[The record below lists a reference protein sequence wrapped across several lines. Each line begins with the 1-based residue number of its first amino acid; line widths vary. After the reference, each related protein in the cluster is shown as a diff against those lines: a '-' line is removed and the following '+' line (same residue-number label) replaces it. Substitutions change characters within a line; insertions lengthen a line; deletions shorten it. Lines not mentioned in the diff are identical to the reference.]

1 MAIRRRQLMRAAG
14 AAALGGYAP
23 LAAAQT
29 VVDNLR
35 VVAGFPPGGTT
46 DLVARQVGNRLRG
59 TFARN
64 VVVENRAGAGG
75 RIAVEELRRSA
86 ADGTTMLVTPA
97 SVVTLHPHVHRAL
110 PYGPGDLTPVAMA
123 VRFELAL
130 GVGPAVPAAVRDLR
144 GFLDWARANPA
155 LANFGSPSA
164 GSAPHLIGA
173 LLARESG
180 IDLRHVPFR
189 GSAPG
194 IQDLIGG
201 QIQAFSSPL
210 GDFLAHLREGRLRL
224 LATSGPTRSR
234 FAPDVPTYVEQGFA
248 SIAIT
253 EWFGFFVPNGTPV
266 ATVNAANQAVRQALG
281 HTEVVD
287 GLAQMGLAVA
297 PSSPAELADAV
308 RREHAAWSGI
318 VARVGFTPES

>member
-1 MAIRRRQLMRAAG
+1 MAIQRRHLMWATG
-14 AAALGGYAP
+14 AAALAALAP
-23 LAAAQT
+23 LAARAQT
-29 VVDNLR
+29 VENLR
-35 VVAGFPPGGTT
+35 ILAGFPPGGTT
-46 DLVARQVGNRLRG
+46 DAVSRQVGNRLRG
-59 TFARN
+59 SFARN

-86 ADGTTMLVTPA
+86 ADGTTMLTTPS
-97 SVVTLHPHVHRAL
+97 SVITLHPHIYRAL

-123 VRFELAL
+123 VRFEHAF

-164 GSAPHLIGA
+164 GSAPHFIGA

-180 IDLRHVPFR
+180 VDLRHVPFR

-194 IQDLIGG
+194 IQDLLGG

-248 SIAIT
+248 GISIT
-253 EWFGFFVPNGTPV
+253 EWFGFFMPNGTPV
-266 ATVNAANQAVRQALG
+266 ATINAAAQAVRQALG
-281 HTEVVD
+281 HGEVVD
-287 GLAQMGLAVA
+287 GLAQMGLAAA
-297 PSSPAELADAV
+297 PSTPAELAAIV
-308 RREHAAWSGI
+308 RNDFERWG
-318 VARVGFTPES
+318 RVIRNAKIRAD